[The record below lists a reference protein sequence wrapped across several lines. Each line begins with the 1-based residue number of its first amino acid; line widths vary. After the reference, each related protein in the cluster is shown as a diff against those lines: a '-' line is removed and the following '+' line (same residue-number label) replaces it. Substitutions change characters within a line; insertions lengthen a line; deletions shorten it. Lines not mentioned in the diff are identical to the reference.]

1 MNDPFDVD
9 PLRRGLLL
17 SGVGL
22 AGAALGAPAL
32 AGQQQGGPPNSTPVP
47 PVPTRPSARPMPKL
61 EQPLPEPAG
70 GRVGWAVVGL
80 GKFALG
86 EIMPAFGDCRLSK
99 PVALVSGSPGKA
111 RDVGGRYG
119 VTRFYDYRNFDAIRD
134 DPAIDVVYV
143 ILPNSM
149 HEEYTIRALKAGKH
163 VFCEKPM
170 ATSPA
175 ACERMIRAAR
185 DAGKQLGVA
194 YRAHWEPHNVKAL
207 ELIRAGRI
215 GTLRHFQS
223 LHGRPLKP
231 DDPAD
236 QWRAKKALSGGGSLP
251 DIGIYALNAA
261 RMFAGEEPVE
271 VAATIHNPPGDPR
284 FAEIEDL
291 VSFRLRFPGGMIAD
305 CASSYSVQEQK
316 NYQLYG
322 TTGSIRLDP
331 ATDYLRNTLML
342 KNEEGESEIEAE
354 SASLQFPRE
363 IDGFSQA
370 VGANRPFRTPGEEGL
385 RDERL
390 IQAIYKAAR
399 DGGSVRV

>member
-1 MNDPFDVD
+1 MADRSDPT
-9 PLRRGLLL
+9 RRGVILT
-17 SGVGL
+17 GVGL
-22 AGAALGAPAL
+22 AGAALGVRASATQQQDGVPAPA
-32 AGQQQGGPPNSTPVP
+32 PVP
-47 PVPTRPSARPMPKL
+47 PVPTRASARPSPKL
-61 EQPLPEPAG
+61 ERPLPEPPG
-70 GRVGWAVVGL
+70 QRVGWAVVGL

-86 EIMPAFGDCRLSK
+86 QIMPAFSDCRLSR
-99 PVALVSGSPGKA
+99 PVALVSGSPDKA
-111 RDVGGRYG
+111 RDVGARFG
-119 VTRFYDYRNFDAIRD
+119 VQRFYDYRNFDAIRD
-134 DPAIDVVYV
+134 DPAIQVVYI

-149 HEEYTIRALKAGKH
+149 HEEYTVRALKAGKH

-175 ACERMIRAAR
+175 ECERMIRAAR
-185 DAGKQLGVA
+185 DANRQLGIA
-194 YRAHWEPHNVKAL
+194 YRAHWEPHNERAL
-207 ELIRAGRI
+207 QLVRAGEI

-223 LHGRPLKP
+223 MHGRPLDP
-231 DDPAD
+231 QDPAD

-271 VAATIHNPPGDPR
+271 VAATIHSPPGDPR

-331 ATDYLRNTLML
+331 ATDYNRNVIML
-342 KNEEGESEIEAE
+342 KNEDGEREIEAE
-354 SASLQFPRE
+354 SANLQFPRE
-363 IDGFSQA
+363 IDGFSEA
-370 VGANRPFRTPGEEGL
+370 VRANRPFRTPGEEGL

-390 IQAIYKAAR
+390 IQAIYRAAR
-399 DGGSVRV
+399 DGRTIKL